1 MNEQLSLEDTESRI
15 RLEAAWQRVLGR
27 ISGEVQE
34 PIMAR
39 FIRPLSPVSFDDGIV
54 RLCAPGRFL
63 QEWVRERFS
72 GILQSYLSDELGQSV
87 QLEVLAKPREKS
99 DFSATKAVTSSTP
112 TESAVS
118 RFVANE
124 KYQFDKFVVGQSNRL
139 AVAGARAVAKEP
151 GLKFNPL
158 FIYGSSGLGKTHLL
172 HSIARELTTSQPGIS
187 IVYMTAQQFAEEFI
201 NALQANKVEHF
212 RRLHRHVEVWLVDD
226 IQFLAG
232 KDKTQEEIFH
242 TFNYLHSL
250 GKQIVLTS
258 DRPPKDI
265 YQMDERL
272 RSRFE
277 SGLVADIQMPDT
289 ETRCA
294 IILSKAK
301 AMQVDMSHDLAMFL
315 AESVPGNVR
324 VLEGAITKLVTMA
337 SLEETPLTKEF
348 AEPIVEQYFQNAF
361 SKPGF
366 GQIVDLVSNQ
376 FNISIDEIKGPSR
389 KAPVVHARHIAI
401 FLTRRITG
409 DSWKHIGS
417 QFGDR
422 DHTSIMHGYQK
433 IDELMHH
440 DKELLGQVKSLMKN
454 LNPH

>member
-1 MNEQLSLEDTESRI
+1 
-15 RLEAAWQRVLGR
+15 
-27 ISGEVQE
+27 
-34 PIMAR
+34 MAR
-39 FIRPLSPVSFDDGIV
+39 FIRPLAPVSFDDSTV

-72 GILQSYLSDELGQSV
+72 GILQSYLSDELGESI

-99 DFSATKAVTSSTP
+99 DHTPTKAVTYSP
-112 TESAVS
+112 TSESATT
-118 RFVANE
+118 RFVPNE
-124 KYQFDKFVVGQSNRL
+124 KYQFEKFIVGQSNRL
-139 AVAGARAVAKEP
+139 AVAGAKGVAKDP
-151 GLKFNPL
+151 GLKYNPL

-172 HSIARELTTSQPGIS
+172 HSIARELLSSHPGIS

-212 RRLHRHVEVWLVDD
+212 RRQHRHVEVWLVDD

-294 IILSKAK
+294 IIQSKAK
-301 AMQVDMSHDLAMFL
+301 ALEVEMGYELAMFL

-337 SLEETPLTKEF
+337 SLAETPLTKEF
-348 AEPIVEQYFQNAF
+348 AEPIVEKYFHDAF

-366 GQIVDLVSNQ
+366 GQIVDMVSTQ
-376 FNISIDEIKGPSR
+376 YNISIDDIKGPSR

-440 DKELLGQVKSLMKN
+440 DKELLGQIKSLMKN

>member
-1 MNEQLSLEDTESRI
+1 MKDQLSFEDSESRI

-27 ISGEVQE
+27 ISSEVQE

-39 FIRPLSPVSFDDGIV
+39 FIRPLVPVSFEENTV

-72 GILQSYLSDELGQSV
+72 GIIQSYLSDELGQSV

-99 DFSATKAVTSSTP
+99 DNAPVKAVAYTP
-112 TESAVS
+112 VQEPTN
-118 RFVANE
+118 RFVPNE
-124 KYQFDKFVVGQSNRL
+124 RYQFSQFVVGQSNRL
-139 AVAGARAVAKEP
+139 AVAGAKAVAKEP
-151 GLKFNPL
+151 GRKYNPL

-172 HSIARELTTSQPGIS
+172 HSIARELLSHNPTTS

-201 NALQANKVEHF
+201 NALQANKVENF
-212 RRLHRHVEVWLVDD
+212 RRQHRHVEVWLVDD

-277 SGLVADIQMPDT
+277 AGLVADIQMPDT

-294 IILSKAK
+294 IIMKKAE
-301 AMQVDMSHDLAMFL
+301 MLEVELNHDLAMFL

-337 SLEETPLTKEF
+337 SLEGTALNREF
-348 AEPIVEQYFQNAF
+348 AEPIVEQYYQNSF

-366 GQIVDLVSNQ
+366 NQIVDLVSTQ
-376 FNISIDEIKGPSR
+376 FNITVEEMKGPSR

-433 IDELMHH
+433 IDEQMHH
-440 DKELLGQVKSLMKN
+440 DKELLGQVKSLLKS